1 MTRPP
6 NPPSVSLPISIRI
19 AEYNSDYI
27 DASIEEYISKEL
39 IKILQPQI
47 TPLDSEIKMKELQK
61 KITQLVK
68 NSSKFVLWAKPC
80 NNGGGVNTGTQ
91 EM

>member
-1 MTRPP
+1 MSRPP

-47 TPLDSEIKMKELQK
+47 TPLDSEIKMEELRK
-61 KITQLVK
+61 KITQLV
-68 NSSKFVLWAKPC
+68 NSTKFLVLAKPC
-80 NNGGGVNTGTQ
+80 NNSGGVITGTQ